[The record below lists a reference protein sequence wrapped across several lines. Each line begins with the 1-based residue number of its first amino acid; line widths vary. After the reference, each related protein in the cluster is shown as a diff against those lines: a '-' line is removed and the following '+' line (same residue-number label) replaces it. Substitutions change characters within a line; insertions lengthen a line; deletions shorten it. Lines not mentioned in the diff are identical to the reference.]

1 MNTDFNAK
9 SSMMATED
17 AVADGGLGTT
27 ISYGKIEITANIS
40 VTYEFNGF
48 RTRLKLNFGR
58 QKALSVLTERAFLCA
73 DADFRSI
80 GTLPLFRPQSYP

>member
-1 MNTDFNAK
+1 MKNVSEISRNYYYMNTDFNAK

-40 VTYEFNGF
+40 VTYGF
-48 RTRLKLNFGR
+48 
-58 QKALSVLTERAFLCA
+58 
-73 DADFRSI
+73 
-80 GTLPLFRPQSYP
+80 